1 MKVSSQTKMKYK
13 AWHYIPICSLFVL
26 ANFHFLPILHAELKL
41 IRNIVLTGN
50 NFISDQ
56 QIRDLMVTNVNQT
69 YSPELLEKDF
79 QRIITF
85 YQDNGYR
92 FARID
97 RNTLFTKHFSEGVY
111 LRIHIDEG
119 KIGGIIVTG
128 NRRTKKN
135 VIVRELLFQ
144 VGSTYKTEDEFE
156 SERILRRKP
165 YLGSAEIFATRD
177 SESKLVR
184 IEVAVTDLWTIM
196 PTLDLPT
203 PITGDRLDLLITL
216 SDSNLL
222 GLGNSAGFRFH
233 QIHESKEKARNLW
246 SFSHGIP
253 RIFDSHWGIYGVYT
267 QKRIGDSWQ
276 ARLYRPLYSLQTKW
290 SGESAFSESI
300 DLIHWYNKNGKKT
313 DTFERHRYMRSG
325 KIIRVFGS
333 RYRRTL
339 VGLWTKSSRSIY
351 FKTKEQEDTPLS
363 KANLSNR
370 ITNRIGISI
379 EKVQRTYIRTR
390 FLNQMGRVEDV
401 GLGHYYGASIGQASK
416 WYGSDQADSELTLS
430 FASMQTH
437 QKQIFLNT
445 LMGLVTNFDK
455 EQIYSSILTTLIKL
469 TAKDF
474 YYQTLALQLKTTMG
488 FNLDGKG
495 QILLGS
501 LHGLRGYRQIHFS
514 GEKSIVINAES
525 RTIFLENAY
534 IILGSAAFIDI
545 GYIWKDTAIDIQDPK
560 RSIGFGLRFSS
571 PKLNGFQVYRLDL
584 AFPLD
589 RKNHSNPVISYAV
602 GQAF

>member
-1 MKVSSQTKMKYK
+1 MKYK
-13 AWHYIPICSLFVL
+13 VSHYILICSFLVL
-26 ANFHFLPILHAELKL
+26 TNFHFLPLLHAELKL

-50 NFISDQ
+50 RFISDQ

-69 YSPELLEKDF
+69 YNPDLLEKDF

-97 RNTLFTKHFSEGVY
+97 RNTLFTKQFSEGVY

-128 NRRTKKN
+128 NRRTQKN

-144 VGSTYKTEDEFE
+144 VGSIYKTEDEFE

-177 SESKLVR
+177 SQSKLVR
-184 IEVAVTDLWTIM
+184 IEVAVTDVWTIM

-203 PITGDRLDLLITL
+203 PITGDRFDLLITL

-233 QIHESKEKARNLW
+233 QIHESEERTRNLW
-246 SFSHGIP
+246 SFSHGVP

-267 QKRIGDSWQ
+267 QKRVGDSWQ

-290 SGESAFSESI
+290 SGESSFSESI
-300 DLIHWYNKNGKKT
+300 DPIHWYDKNGKKT
-313 DTFERHRYMRSG
+313 DTFERHLYIRSG
-325 KIIRVFGS
+325 QIIRVFGN

-351 FKTKEQEDTPLS
+351 FKTKEGISLS
-363 KANLSNR
+363 KANLTNR

-401 GLGHYYGASIGQASK
+401 GLGHYYGASIGQASR
-416 WYGSDQADSELTLS
+416 WYGSDQTDSELTLS

-437 QKQIFLNT
+437 RKQIFLNT

-455 EQIYSSILTTLIKL
+455 KQIYSSILTALIKV
-469 TAKDF
+469 TAKDL
-474 YYQTLALQLKTTMG
+474 YYQTLVLQLKTAMG

-495 QILLGS
+495 QIFLGN
-501 LHGLRGYRQIHFS
+501 LYGLRGYRQIHFS
-514 GEKSIVINAES
+514 GEKKIVINAES
-525 RTIFLENAY
+525 RTVFWENTY

-545 GYIWKDTAIDIQDPK
+545 GYIWKDIDIDIWDPK

-571 PKLNGFQVYRLDL
+571 PKLSGFQVYRLDL

-589 RKNHSNPVISYAV
+589 RENRSKPVISYAV

>member
-1 MKVSSQTKMKYK
+1 MKYK
-13 AWHYIPICSLFVL
+13 VSHYILISSFLVL
-26 ANFHFLPILHAELKL
+26 TNFHFLPLLHAESKL

-50 NFISDQ
+50 RFISDQ

-69 YSPELLEKDF
+69 YNPDLLEKDF

-97 RNTLFTKHFSEGVY
+97 RNTLFTKQFSEGVY

-128 NRRTKKN
+128 NRRTQKN

-144 VGSTYKTEDEFE
+144 VGSIYKTEDESE

-177 SESKLVR
+177 SQSKLVR
-184 IEVAVTDLWTIM
+184 IEVAVTDVWTIM

-203 PITGDRLDLLITL
+203 PITGDRFDLLITL

-233 QIHESKEKARNLW
+233 QIHESEERTRNLW
-246 SFSHGIP
+246 SLSHGVP
-253 RIFDSHWGIYGVYT
+253 RIFDSHWGIYGIYT
-267 QKRIGDSWQ
+267 QTRVGDSWQ

-290 SGESAFSESI
+290 SGESSFSESI
-300 DLIHWYNKNGKKT
+300 DPIHWYDKNGKKT
-313 DTFERHRYMRSG
+313 DTFERHLYIRSG
-325 KIIRVFGS
+325 QIIRVFGN

-351 FKTKEQEDTPLS
+351 FKTKEGISLS
-363 KANLSNR
+363 KANLTNR
-370 ITNRIGISI
+370 ITNRIGISL

-401 GLGHYYGASIGQASK
+401 GLGHYYGASIGQASR
-416 WYGSDQADSELTLS
+416 WYGSDQTDSELTLS

-437 QKQIFLNT
+437 RKQIFLNT
-445 LMGLVTNFDK
+445 LMGFVTNFDK
-455 EQIYSSILTTLIKL
+455 KQIYSSILTALIKV
-469 TAKDF
+469 TAKDL
-474 YYQTLALQLKTTMG
+474 YYQTLVLQLKTAMG

-495 QILLGS
+495 QIFLGN
-501 LHGLRGYRQIHFS
+501 LYGLRGYRQIHFS
-514 GEKSIVINAES
+514 GEKKIVINAES
-525 RTIFLENAY
+525 RTVFWENTY

-545 GYIWKDTAIDIQDPK
+545 GYIWKDIDIDIWDPK

-571 PKLNGFQVYRLDL
+571 PKLSGFQVYRLDL

-589 RKNHSNPVISYAV
+589 RENRSKPVISYAV

>member
-1 MKVSSQTKMKYK
+1 MKYK
-13 AWHYIPICSLFVL
+13 VSLYILISSFLVL
-26 ANFHFLPILHAELKL
+26 TNFHFLPLLHAKSKL

-50 NFISDQ
+50 KFISDQ

-69 YSPELLEKDF
+69 YNPDLLEKDF

-97 RNTLFTKHFSEGVY
+97 RNTLFTKQFSEGVY

-128 NRRTKKN
+128 NHRTQKN

-144 VGSTYKTEDEFE
+144 VGSIYKTEDESE

-177 SESKLVR
+177 SRSKLVR
-184 IEVAVTDLWTIM
+184 IEVAVTDVWTIM

-203 PITGDRLDLLITL
+203 PITGDRFDLLITL

-233 QIHESKEKARNLW
+233 QIHESEERTRNLW
-246 SFSHGIP
+246 SFSHGVP

-267 QKRIGDSWQ
+267 QKRVGDSWQ

-290 SGESAFSESI
+290 SGESSFSESI
-300 DLIHWYNKNGKKT
+300 DPIHWYDKNGKKT
-313 DTFERHRYMRSG
+313 DTFERHLYIRSG
-325 KIIRVFGS
+325 QIIRVFGN

-339 VGLWTKSSRSIY
+339 VGLWAKSSRSIY
-351 FKTKEQEDTPLS
+351 FKTKEGISLS
-363 KANLSNR
+363 KANLTNR
-370 ITNRIGISI
+370 ITNRIGISL

-401 GLGHYYGASIGQASK
+401 GLGHYYGASIGQASR
-416 WYGSDQADSELTLS
+416 WYGSDQTDSELTLS

-437 QKQIFLNT
+437 RKQIFLNT
-445 LMGLVTNFDK
+445 LMGFVTNFDK
-455 EQIYSSILTTLIKL
+455 KQIYSSILTALIKV
-469 TAKDF
+469 TAKDL
-474 YYQTLALQLKTTMG
+474 YYQTLVLQLKTAMG

-495 QILLGS
+495 QIFLGN
-501 LHGLRGYRQIHFS
+501 LYGLRGYRQIHFS
-514 GEKSIVINAES
+514 GEKKIVINAES
-525 RTIFLENAY
+525 RTVFWESTY

-545 GYIWKDTAIDIQDPK
+545 GYIWKDIDIDIWDPK

-571 PKLNGFQVYRLDL
+571 PKLSGFQVYRLDL

-589 RKNHSNPVISYAV
+589 RENRSKPIISYAV

>member
-1 MKVSSQTKMKYK
+1 MKYK
-13 AWHYIPICSLFVL
+13 VSRYILICSFLVL
-26 ANFHFLPILHAELKL
+26 TNFHFLPLLHAELKL

-50 NFISDQ
+50 RFISDQ

-69 YSPELLEKDF
+69 YNPDLLEKDF

-97 RNTLFTKHFSEGVY
+97 RNTLFTKQFSEGVY

-128 NRRTKKN
+128 NRRTQKN

-144 VGSTYKTEDEFE
+144 VGSIYKTEDEFE

-177 SESKLVR
+177 SQSKLVR
-184 IEVAVTDLWTIM
+184 IEVAVTDVWTIM

-203 PITGDRLDLLITL
+203 PITGDRFDLLITL

-233 QIHESKEKARNLW
+233 QIHESEERTRNLW
-246 SFSHGIP
+246 SFSHGVP

-267 QKRIGDSWQ
+267 QKRVGDSWQ

-290 SGESAFSESI
+290 SGESSFSESI
-300 DLIHWYNKNGKKT
+300 DLIHWYDKNGKKT
-313 DTFERHRYMRSG
+313 DTFERHLYIRSG
-325 KIIRVFGS
+325 QIIRVFGN

-351 FKTKEQEDTPLS
+351 FKTKEGISLS
-363 KANLSNR
+363 KANLTNR
-370 ITNRIGISI
+370 ITNRIGISL

-401 GLGHYYGASIGQASK
+401 GLGHYYGASIGQASR
-416 WYGSDQADSELTLS
+416 WYGSDQTDSELTLS

-437 QKQIFLNT
+437 RKQIFLNT

-455 EQIYSSILTTLIKL
+455 KQIYSSILTALIKV
-469 TAKDF
+469 TAKDL
-474 YYQTLALQLKTTMG
+474 YYQTLVLQLKTAMG

-495 QILLGS
+495 QIFLGN
-501 LHGLRGYRQIHFS
+501 LYGLRGYRQIHFS
-514 GEKSIVINAES
+514 GEKKIVINAES
-525 RTIFLENAY
+525 RTVFWENTY

-545 GYIWKDTAIDIQDPK
+545 GYIWKDIDIDIWDPK

-571 PKLNGFQVYRLDL
+571 PKLSGFQVYRLDL

-589 RKNHSNPVISYAV
+589 RGNRSKPVISYAV

>member
-1 MKVSSQTKMKYK
+1 MKYK
-13 AWHYIPICSLFVL
+13 VSHYILISSFLVL
-26 ANFHFLPILHAELKL
+26 TNFHFLPLLHAESKL

-50 NFISDQ
+50 RFISDQ

-69 YSPELLEKDF
+69 YNPDLLEKDF

-97 RNTLFTKHFSEGVY
+97 RNTLFTKQFSEGVY

-128 NRRTKKN
+128 NRRTQKN

-144 VGSTYKTEDEFE
+144 VGSIYKTEDESE

-177 SESKLVR
+177 SQSKLVR
-184 IEVAVTDLWTIM
+184 IEVAVTDVWTIM

-203 PITGDRLDLLITL
+203 PITGDRFDLLITL

-233 QIHESKEKARNLW
+233 QIHESEERTRNLW
-246 SFSHGIP
+246 SFSHGVP

-267 QKRIGDSWQ
+267 QKRVGDSWQ

-290 SGESAFSESI
+290 SGESSFSESI
-300 DLIHWYNKNGKKT
+300 DLIHWYDKNGKKT
-313 DTFERHRYMRSG
+313 DTFERHLYIRSG
-325 KIIRVFGS
+325 QIIRVFGN

-351 FKTKEQEDTPLS
+351 FKTKEGISLS
-363 KANLSNR
+363 KANLTNR
-370 ITNRIGISI
+370 ITNRIGISL

-401 GLGHYYGASIGQASK
+401 GLGHYYGASIGQASR
-416 WYGSDQADSELTLS
+416 WYGSDQTDSELALS

-437 QKQIFLNT
+437 RKQIFLNT

-455 EQIYSSILTTLIKL
+455 KQIYSSILTALIKV
-469 TAKDF
+469 TAKDL
-474 YYQTLALQLKTTMG
+474 YYQTLVLQLKTAMG

-495 QILLGS
+495 QILLGN

-514 GEKSIVINAES
+514 GEKKIVINAES
-525 RTIFLENAY
+525 RTVFWENTY

-545 GYIWKDTAIDIQDPK
+545 GYIWKDIDIDIWNPK

-571 PKLNGFQVYRLDL
+571 PKLSGFQVYRLDL

-589 RKNHSNPVISYAV
+589 RENRSKPVISYAV

>member
-1 MKVSSQTKMKYK
+1 MKYK
-13 AWHYIPICSLFVL
+13 VSHYILICSFLVL
-26 ANFHFLPILHAELKL
+26 TNFHFLPLLHAELKL

-50 NFISDQ
+50 RFISDQ

-69 YSPELLEKDF
+69 YNPDLLEKDF

-97 RNTLFTKHFSEGVY
+97 RNTLFTKQFSEGVY

-128 NRRTKKN
+128 NRRTQKN

-144 VGSTYKTEDEFE
+144 VGSIYKTEDEFE

-177 SESKLVR
+177 SQSKLVR
-184 IEVAVTDLWTIM
+184 IEVAVTDVWTIM

-203 PITGDRLDLLITL
+203 PITGDRFDLLITL

-233 QIHESKEKARNLW
+233 QIHESEERTRNLW
-246 SFSHGIP
+246 SFSHGVP

-267 QKRIGDSWQ
+267 QKRVGDSWQ

-290 SGESAFSESI
+290 SGESSFSESI
-300 DLIHWYNKNGKKT
+300 DLIHWYDKNGKKT
-313 DTFERHRYMRSG
+313 DTFERHLYIRSG
-325 KIIRVFGS
+325 QIIRVFGN

-351 FKTKEQEDTPLS
+351 FKTKEGISLS
-363 KANLSNR
+363 KANLTNR

-401 GLGHYYGASIGQASK
+401 GLGHYYGASIGQASR
-416 WYGSDQADSELTLS
+416 WYGSDQTDSELTLS

-437 QKQIFLNT
+437 RKQIFLNT

-455 EQIYSSILTTLIKL
+455 KQIYSSILTALIKV
-469 TAKDF
+469 TAKDL
-474 YYQTLALQLKTTMG
+474 YYQTLVLQLKTAMG

-495 QILLGS
+495 QIFLGN

-514 GEKSIVINAES
+514 GEKKIVINAES
-525 RTIFLENAY
+525 RTVFWENTY

-545 GYIWKDTAIDIQDPK
+545 GYIWKDIDIDIWNPK

-571 PKLNGFQVYRLDL
+571 PKLSGFQVYRLDL

-589 RKNHSNPVISYAV
+589 RENRSKPVISYAV

>member
-1 MKVSSQTKMKYK
+1 MRYKVS
-13 AWHYIPICSLFVL
+13 HRILICFIFTFLI
-26 ANFHFLPILHAELKL
+26 FHFLPLLHAELKL

-50 NFISDQ
+50 KFLSDQ
-56 QIRDLMVTNVNQT
+56 QIRDLMDTDVNQN
-69 YSPELLEKDF
+69 YSLDLLEKDF
-79 QRIITF
+79 QRIIKF

-97 RNTLFTKHFSEGVY
+97 RNTLFTKQFSEGVY

-128 NRRTKKN
+128 NRRTQKN

-144 VGSTYKTEDEFE
+144 VDSIYNTQDEFE

-184 IEVAVTDLWTIM
+184 IEVAVTDVWTIM
-196 PTLDLPT
+196 PTLDLPAFSK
-203 PITGDRLDLLITL
+203 DRSDLLITL

-233 QIHESKEKARNLW
+233 QIRAAEERTRNLL

-253 RIFDSHWGIYGVYT
+253 RIFDSHWGIYGIYT
-267 QKRIGDSWQ
+267 QKREGDSWQ
-276 ARLYRPLYSLQTKW
+276 ARLHRPLYSLQTKW
-290 SGESAFSESI
+290 SGDSSLSESI
-300 DLIHWYNKNGKKT
+300 DLIHWYDKDGKKT
-313 DTFERHRYMRSG
+313 DTFERLLYMHSG
-325 KIIRVFGS
+325 QIIRVFGN

-339 VGLWTKSSRSIY
+339 VGLWAKSSRSIY
-351 FKTKEQEDTPLS
+351 IKTGEDISLS
-363 KANLSNR
+363 NANLTNR
-370 ITNRIGISI
+370 STQRIGISI

-401 GLGHYYGASIGQASK
+401 GLGHYYGVSIGQASS
-416 WYGSDQADSELTLS
+416 WYGADRTDSELTLS
-430 FASMQTH
+430 FASIQAYRRRV
-437 QKQIFLNT
+437 FLNS
-445 LMGLVTNFDK
+445 LMGVVTNFDK
-455 EQIYSSILTTLIKL
+455 QQIYSSILTALIKV
-469 TAKDF
+469 TAKDI
-474 YYQTLALQLKTTMG
+474 YYQTLALQVKTAMG

-495 QILLGS
+495 QILLGN
-501 LHGLRGYRQIHFS
+501 LHGLRGYRQVHFS
-514 GEKSIVINAES
+514 GEKRIVINVES
-525 RTIFLENAY
+525 RTVFWEGSHIIFGAV
-534 IILGSAAFIDI
+534 AFIDI
-545 GYIWKDTAIDIQDPK
+545 GYIWKDIDINIQDPK
-560 RSIGFGLRFSS
+560 RSVGLGLRFSS

-589 RKNHSNPVISYAV
+589 REGQSKPVINYAM
-602 GQAF
+602 GHAF

>member
-1 MKVSSQTKMKYK
+1 MKYK
-13 AWHYIPICSLFVL
+13 VSRYILICSFLVL
-26 ANFHFLPILHAELKL
+26 TNFHFPPLLHAELKL

-50 NFISDQ
+50 RFISDQ

-69 YSPELLEKDF
+69 YNPDLLEKDF

-97 RNTLFTKHFSEGVY
+97 RNTLFTKQFSEGVY

-128 NRRTKKN
+128 NRRTQKN

-144 VGSTYKTEDEFE
+144 VGSIYKTEDEFE

-177 SESKLVR
+177 SQSKLVR
-184 IEVAVTDLWTIM
+184 IEVAVTDVWTIM

-203 PITGDRLDLLITL
+203 PITGDRFDLLITL

-233 QIHESKEKARNLW
+233 QIHESEERTRNLW
-246 SFSHGIP
+246 SFSHGVP

-267 QKRIGDSWQ
+267 QKRVGDSWQ

-290 SGESAFSESI
+290 SGESSFSESI
-300 DLIHWYNKNGKKT
+300 DPIHWYDKNGKKT
-313 DTFERHRYMRSG
+313 DTFERHLYIRSG
-325 KIIRVFGS
+325 QIIRVFGN

-351 FKTKEQEDTPLS
+351 FKTKEGISLS
-363 KANLSNR
+363 KANLTNR
-370 ITNRIGISI
+370 ITNRIGISL

-401 GLGHYYGASIGQASK
+401 GLGHYYGASIGQASR
-416 WYGSDQADSELTLS
+416 WYGSDQTDSELTLS

-437 QKQIFLNT
+437 RKQIFLNT

-455 EQIYSSILTTLIKL
+455 KQIYSSILTALIKV
-469 TAKDF
+469 TAKDL
-474 YYQTLALQLKTTMG
+474 YYQTLVLQLKTAMG

-495 QILLGS
+495 QIFLGN
-501 LHGLRGYRQIHFS
+501 LYGLRGYRQIHFS
-514 GEKSIVINAES
+514 GEKKIVINAES
-525 RTIFLENAY
+525 RTVFWENTY

-545 GYIWKDTAIDIQDPK
+545 GYIWKDIDIDIWDPK

-571 PKLNGFQVYRLDL
+571 PKLSGFQVYRLDL

-589 RKNHSNPVISYAV
+589 RENRSKPVISYAV

>member
-1 MKVSSQTKMKYK
+1 MKYK
-13 AWHYIPICSLFVL
+13 VSRYILICSFLVL
-26 ANFHFLPILHAELKL
+26 TNFHFLPLLHAELKL

-50 NFISDQ
+50 RFISDQ

-69 YSPELLEKDF
+69 YNPDLLEKDF

-97 RNTLFTKHFSEGVY
+97 RNTLFTKQFSEGVY

-128 NRRTKKN
+128 NRRTQKN

-144 VGSTYKTEDEFE
+144 VGSIYKTEDESE

-177 SESKLVR
+177 SQSKLVR
-184 IEVAVTDLWTIM
+184 IEVAVTDVWTIM

-203 PITGDRLDLLITL
+203 PITGDRFDLLITL

-233 QIHESKEKARNLW
+233 QIHESEERTRNLW
-246 SFSHGIP
+246 SFSHGVP

-267 QKRIGDSWQ
+267 QKRVGDSWQ

-290 SGESAFSESI
+290 SGESSFSESI
-300 DLIHWYNKNGKKT
+300 DPIHWYDKNGKKT
-313 DTFERHRYMRSG
+313 DTFERHLYIRSG
-325 KIIRVFGS
+325 QIIRVFGN

-351 FKTKEQEDTPLS
+351 FKTKEGISLS
-363 KANLSNR
+363 KANLTNR
-370 ITNRIGISI
+370 ITNRIGISL

-401 GLGHYYGASIGQASK
+401 GLGHYYGASIGQASR
-416 WYGSDQADSELTLS
+416 WYGSDQTDSELTLS

-437 QKQIFLNT
+437 RKQIFLNT

-455 EQIYSSILTTLIKL
+455 KQIYSSILTALIKV
-469 TAKDF
+469 TAKDL
-474 YYQTLALQLKTTMG
+474 YYQTLVLQLKTAMG

-495 QILLGS
+495 QIFLGN
-501 LHGLRGYRQIHFS
+501 LYGLRGYRQIHFS
-514 GEKSIVINAES
+514 GEKKIVINAES
-525 RTIFLENAY
+525 RTVFWENTY

-545 GYIWKDTAIDIQDPK
+545 GYIWKDIDIDIWDPK

-571 PKLNGFQVYRLDL
+571 PKLSGFQVYRLDL

-589 RKNHSNPVISYAV
+589 RENRSKPVISYAV

>member
-1 MKVSSQTKMKYK
+1 MKYK
-13 AWHYIPICSLFVL
+13 VSRYILICSFLVL
-26 ANFHFLPILHAELKL
+26 TNFHFLPLLHAELKL

-50 NFISDQ
+50 RFISDQ

-69 YSPELLEKDF
+69 YNPDLLEKDF

-97 RNTLFTKHFSEGVY
+97 RNTLFTKQFSEGVY

-128 NRRTKKN
+128 NRRTQKN

-144 VGSTYKTEDEFE
+144 VGSIYKTEDEFE

-165 YLGSAEIFATRD
+165 YLGSVEIFATRD
-177 SESKLVR
+177 SQSKLVR
-184 IEVAVTDLWTIM
+184 IEVAVTDVWTIM

-203 PITGDRLDLLITL
+203 PITGDRFDLLITL

-233 QIHESKEKARNLW
+233 QIHESEERTRNLW
-246 SFSHGIP
+246 SFSHGVP

-267 QKRIGDSWQ
+267 QKRVGDSWQ

-290 SGESAFSESI
+290 SGESSFSESI
-300 DLIHWYNKNGKKT
+300 DLIHWYDKNGKKT
-313 DTFERHRYMRSG
+313 DTFERHLYIRSG
-325 KIIRVFGS
+325 QIIRVFGN

-351 FKTKEQEDTPLS
+351 FKTKEGISLS
-363 KANLSNR
+363 KANLTNR

-401 GLGHYYGASIGQASK
+401 GLGHYYGASIGQASR
-416 WYGSDQADSELTLS
+416 WYGSDQTDSELTLS

-437 QKQIFLNT
+437 RKQIFLNT

-455 EQIYSSILTTLIKL
+455 KQIYSSILTALIKV
-469 TAKDF
+469 TAKDL
-474 YYQTLALQLKTTMG
+474 YYQTLVLQLKTAMG

-495 QILLGS
+495 QILLGN

-514 GEKSIVINAES
+514 GEKKIVINAES
-525 RTIFLENAY
+525 RTVFWENTY

-545 GYIWKDTAIDIQDPK
+545 GYIWKDIDIDIWNPK

-571 PKLNGFQVYRLDL
+571 PKLSGFQVYRLDL

-589 RKNHSNPVISYAV
+589 RENRSKPVISYAV

>member
-1 MKVSSQTKMKYK
+1 MKYK
-13 AWHYIPICSLFVL
+13 VSHYILISSFLVL
-26 ANFHFLPILHAELKL
+26 TNFHFLPLLHAESKL

-50 NFISDQ
+50 RFISDQ

-69 YSPELLEKDF
+69 YNPDLLEKDF

-97 RNTLFTKHFSEGVY
+97 RNTLFTKQFSEGVY

-128 NRRTKKN
+128 NRRTQKN

-144 VGSTYKTEDEFE
+144 VGSIYKTEDESE

-177 SESKLVR
+177 SQSKLVR
-184 IEVAVTDLWTIM
+184 IEVAVTDVWTIM

-203 PITGDRLDLLITL
+203 PITGDRFDLLITL

-233 QIHESKEKARNLW
+233 QIHESEERTRNLW
-246 SFSHGIP
+246 SFSHGVP

-267 QKRIGDSWQ
+267 QKRVGDSWQ

-290 SGESAFSESI
+290 SGESSFSESI
-300 DLIHWYNKNGKKT
+300 DPIHWYDKNGKKT
-313 DTFERHRYMRSG
+313 DTFERHLYIRSG
-325 KIIRVFGS
+325 QIIRVFGN

-351 FKTKEQEDTPLS
+351 FKTKEGISLS
-363 KANLSNR
+363 KANLTNR

-401 GLGHYYGASIGQASK
+401 GLGHYYGASIGQASR
-416 WYGSDQADSELTLS
+416 WYGSDQTDSELTLS

-437 QKQIFLNT
+437 RKQIFLNT
-445 LMGLVTNFDK
+445 LMGFVTNFDK
-455 EQIYSSILTTLIKL
+455 KQIYSSILTALIKV
-469 TAKDF
+469 TAKDL
-474 YYQTLALQLKTTMG
+474 YYQTLVLQLKTAMG

-495 QILLGS
+495 QIFLGN
-501 LHGLRGYRQIHFS
+501 LYGLRGYRQIHFS
-514 GEKSIVINAES
+514 GEKKIVINAES
-525 RTIFLENAY
+525 RTVFWENTY

-545 GYIWKDTAIDIQDPK
+545 GYIWKDIDIDIWDPK

-571 PKLNGFQVYRLDL
+571 PKLSGFQVYRLDL

-589 RKNHSNPVISYAV
+589 RENRSKPVISYAV

>member
-1 MKVSSQTKMKYK
+1 MKYK
-13 AWHYIPICSLFVL
+13 VSHYILISSFLVL
-26 ANFHFLPILHAELKL
+26 TNFYFLPLLHAESKL

-50 NFISDQ
+50 RFISDQ

-69 YSPELLEKDF
+69 YNPDLLEKDF

-97 RNTLFTKHFSEGVY
+97 RNTLFTKQFSEGVY

-128 NRRTKKN
+128 NRRTQKN

-144 VGSTYKTEDEFE
+144 VGSIYKTEDESE

-177 SESKLVR
+177 SQSKLVR
-184 IEVAVTDLWTIM
+184 IEVAVTDVWTIM

-203 PITGDRLDLLITL
+203 PITGDRFDLLITL

-233 QIHESKEKARNLW
+233 QIHESEERTRNLW
-246 SFSHGIP
+246 SFSHGVP
-253 RIFDSHWGIYGVYT
+253 RIFDSHWGIYGIYT
-267 QKRIGDSWQ
+267 QTRVGDSWQ

-290 SGESAFSESI
+290 SGESSFSESI
-300 DLIHWYNKNGKKT
+300 DPIHWYDKNGKKT
-313 DTFERHRYMRSG
+313 DTFERHLYIRSG
-325 KIIRVFGS
+325 QIIRVFGN

-351 FKTKEQEDTPLS
+351 FKTKEGISLS
-363 KANLSNR
+363 KANLTNR
-370 ITNRIGISI
+370 ITNRIGISL

-401 GLGHYYGASIGQASK
+401 GLGHYYGASIGQASR
-416 WYGSDQADSELTLS
+416 WYGSDQTDSELTLS

-437 QKQIFLNT
+437 RKQIFLNT
-445 LMGLVTNFDK
+445 LMGFVTNFDK
-455 EQIYSSILTTLIKL
+455 KQIYSSILTALIKV
-469 TAKDF
+469 TAKDL
-474 YYQTLALQLKTTMG
+474 YYQTLVLQLKTAMG

-495 QILLGS
+495 QIFLGN
-501 LHGLRGYRQIHFS
+501 LYGLRGYRQIHFS
-514 GEKSIVINAES
+514 GEKKIVINAES
-525 RTIFLENAY
+525 RTVFWENTY

-545 GYIWKDTAIDIQDPK
+545 GYIWKDIDIDIWDPK

-571 PKLNGFQVYRLDL
+571 PKLSGFQVYRLDL

-589 RKNHSNPVISYAV
+589 RENRSKPVISYAV

>member
-1 MKVSSQTKMKYK
+1 MKYK
-13 AWHYIPICSLFVL
+13 VSLYILISSFLVL
-26 ANFHFLPILHAELKL
+26 TNFHFLPLLHAESKL

-50 NFISDQ
+50 RFISDQ

-69 YSPELLEKDF
+69 YNPDLLEKDF

-97 RNTLFTKHFSEGVY
+97 RNTLFTKQFSEGVY

-128 NRRTKKN
+128 NRRTQKN

-144 VGSTYKTEDEFE
+144 VGSIYKTEDESE

-177 SESKLVR
+177 SQSKLVR
-184 IEVAVTDLWTIM
+184 IEVAVTDVWTIM

-203 PITGDRLDLLITL
+203 PITGDRFDLLITL

-233 QIHESKEKARNLW
+233 QIHESEERTRNLW
-246 SFSHGIP
+246 SFSHGVP
-253 RIFDSHWGIYGVYT
+253 RIFDSHWGIYGIYT
-267 QKRIGDSWQ
+267 QTRVGDSWQ

-290 SGESAFSESI
+290 SGESSFSESI
-300 DLIHWYNKNGKKT
+300 DPIHWYDKNGKKT
-313 DTFERHRYMRSG
+313 DTFERHLYIRSG
-325 KIIRVFGS
+325 QIIRVFGN

-351 FKTKEQEDTPLS
+351 FKTKEGISLS
-363 KANLSNR
+363 KANLTNR
-370 ITNRIGISI
+370 ITNRIGISL

-401 GLGHYYGASIGQASK
+401 GLGHYYGASIGQASR
-416 WYGSDQADSELTLS
+416 WYGSDQTDSELTLS

-437 QKQIFLNT
+437 RKQIFLNT
-445 LMGLVTNFDK
+445 LMGFVTNFDK
-455 EQIYSSILTTLIKL
+455 KQIYSSILTALIKV
-469 TAKDF
+469 TAKDL
-474 YYQTLALQLKTTMG
+474 YYQTLVLQLKTAMG

-495 QILLGS
+495 QIFLGN
-501 LHGLRGYRQIHFS
+501 LYGLRGYRQIHFS
-514 GEKSIVINAES
+514 GEKKIVINAES
-525 RTIFLENAY
+525 RTVFWENTY

-545 GYIWKDTAIDIQDPK
+545 GYIWKDIDIDIWDPK

-571 PKLNGFQVYRLDL
+571 PKLSGFQVYRLDL

-589 RKNHSNPVISYAV
+589 RENRSKPVISYAV

>member
-1 MKVSSQTKMKYK
+1 MKYK
-13 AWHYIPICSLFVL
+13 VSRYILICSFLVL
-26 ANFHFLPILHAELKL
+26 TNFHFLPLLHAELKL

-50 NFISDQ
+50 RFISDQ

-69 YSPELLEKDF
+69 YNPDLLEKDF

-97 RNTLFTKHFSEGVY
+97 RNTLFTKQFSEGVY

-128 NRRTKKN
+128 NRRTQKN

-144 VGSTYKTEDEFE
+144 VGSIYKTEDEFE

-177 SESKLVR
+177 SQSKLVR
-184 IEVAVTDLWTIM
+184 IEVAVTDVWTIM

-203 PITGDRLDLLITL
+203 PITGDRFDLLITL

-233 QIHESKEKARNLW
+233 QIHESEERTRNLW
-246 SFSHGIP
+246 SFSHGVP

-267 QKRIGDSWQ
+267 QKRVGDSWQ

-290 SGESAFSESI
+290 SGESSFSESI
-300 DLIHWYNKNGKKT
+300 DPIHWYDKNGKKT
-313 DTFERHRYMRSG
+313 DTFERHLYIRSG
-325 KIIRVFGS
+325 QIIRVFGN

-351 FKTKEQEDTPLS
+351 FKTKEGISLS
-363 KANLSNR
+363 KANLTNR

-401 GLGHYYGASIGQASK
+401 GLGHYYGASIGQASR
-416 WYGSDQADSELTLS
+416 WYGSDQTDSELTLS

-437 QKQIFLNT
+437 RKQIFLNT
-445 LMGLVTNFDK
+445 LMGFVTNFDK
-455 EQIYSSILTTLIKL
+455 KQIYSSILTALIKV
-469 TAKDF
+469 TAKDL
-474 YYQTLALQLKTTMG
+474 YYQTLVLQLKTAMG

-495 QILLGS
+495 QIFLGN

-514 GEKSIVINAES
+514 GEKKIVINAES
-525 RTIFLENAY
+525 RTVFWENTY

-545 GYIWKDTAIDIQDPK
+545 GYIWKDIDIDIWDPK

-571 PKLNGFQVYRLDL
+571 PKLSGFQVYRLDL

-589 RKNHSNPVISYAV
+589 RENRSKPVISYAV

>member
-1 MKVSSQTKMKYK
+1 MKYK
-13 AWHYIPICSLFVL
+13 VSHYILISSFLVL
-26 ANFHFLPILHAELKL
+26 TNFHFLPLLHAESKL

-50 NFISDQ
+50 RFISDQ

-69 YSPELLEKDF
+69 YNPDLLEKDF

-97 RNTLFTKHFSEGVY
+97 RNTLFTKQFSEGVY

-128 NRRTKKN
+128 NRRTQKN

-144 VGSTYKTEDEFE
+144 VGSIYKTEDESE

-177 SESKLVR
+177 SQSKLVR
-184 IEVAVTDLWTIM
+184 IEVAVTDVWTIM

-203 PITGDRLDLLITL
+203 PITGDRFDLLITL

-233 QIHESKEKARNLW
+233 QIHESEERTRNLW
-246 SFSHGIP
+246 SFSHGVP

-267 QKRIGDSWQ
+267 QKRVGDSWQ

-290 SGESAFSESI
+290 SGESSFSESI
-300 DLIHWYNKNGKKT
+300 DPIHWYDKNGKKT
-313 DTFERHRYMRSG
+313 DTFERHLYIRSG
-325 KIIRVFGS
+325 QIIRVFGN

-351 FKTKEQEDTPLS
+351 FKTKEGISLS
-363 KANLSNR
+363 KANLTNR

-401 GLGHYYGASIGQASK
+401 GLGHYYGASIGQASR
-416 WYGSDQADSELTLS
+416 WYGSDQTDSELTLS

-437 QKQIFLNT
+437 RKQIFLNT
-445 LMGLVTNFDK
+445 LMGFVTNFDK
-455 EQIYSSILTTLIKL
+455 KQIYSSILTALIKV

-474 YYQTLALQLKTTMG
+474 YYQTLVLQLKTAMG

-495 QILLGS
+495 QIFLGN
-501 LHGLRGYRQIHFS
+501 LYGLRGYRQIHFS
-514 GEKSIVINAES
+514 GEKKIVINAES
-525 RTIFLENAY
+525 RTVFWENTY

-545 GYIWKDTAIDIQDPK
+545 GYIWKDIDIDIWDPK

-571 PKLNGFQVYRLDL
+571 PKLSGFQVYRLDL

-589 RKNHSNPVISYAV
+589 RENRSKPVISYAV

>member
-1 MKVSSQTKMKYK
+1 MKYK
-13 AWHYIPICSLFVL
+13 VSRYILICSFLVL
-26 ANFHFLPILHAELKL
+26 TNFHFPPLLHAELKL

-50 NFISDQ
+50 RFISDQ

-69 YSPELLEKDF
+69 YNPDLLEKDF

-97 RNTLFTKHFSEGVY
+97 RNTLFTKQFSEGVY

-128 NRRTKKN
+128 NRRTQKN

-144 VGSTYKTEDEFE
+144 VGSIYKTEDESE

-177 SESKLVR
+177 SQSKLVR
-184 IEVAVTDLWTIM
+184 IEVAVTDVWTIM

-203 PITGDRLDLLITL
+203 PITGDRFDLLITL

-233 QIHESKEKARNLW
+233 QIHESEERTRNLW
-246 SFSHGIP
+246 SFSHGVP

-267 QKRIGDSWQ
+267 QKRVGDSWQ

-290 SGESAFSESI
+290 SGESSFSESI
-300 DLIHWYNKNGKKT
+300 DLIHWYDKNGKKT
-313 DTFERHRYMRSG
+313 DTFERHLYIRSG
-325 KIIRVFGS
+325 QIIRVFGN

-351 FKTKEQEDTPLS
+351 FKTKEGISLS
-363 KANLSNR
+363 KANLTNR

-401 GLGHYYGASIGQASK
+401 GLGHYYGASIGQASR
-416 WYGSDQADSELTLS
+416 WYGSDQTDSELTLS

-437 QKQIFLNT
+437 RKQIFLNT
-445 LMGLVTNFDK
+445 LMGFVTNFDK
-455 EQIYSSILTTLIKL
+455 KQIYSSILTALIKV
-469 TAKDF
+469 TAKDL
-474 YYQTLALQLKTTMG
+474 YYQTLVLQLKTAMG

-495 QILLGS
+495 QIFLGN
-501 LHGLRGYRQIHFS
+501 LYGLRGYRQIHFS
-514 GEKSIVINAES
+514 GEKKIVINAES
-525 RTIFLENAY
+525 RTVFWENTY

-545 GYIWKDTAIDIQDPK
+545 GYIWKDIDIDIWNPK

-571 PKLNGFQVYRLDL
+571 PKLSGFQVYRLDL

-589 RKNHSNPVISYAV
+589 RENRSKPVISYAV

>member
-1 MKVSSQTKMKYK
+1 MKYK
-13 AWHYIPICSLFVL
+13 VSHYILISSFLVL
-26 ANFHFLPILHAELKL
+26 TNFHFLPLLHAESKL

-50 NFISDQ
+50 KFISDQ

-69 YSPELLEKDF
+69 YNPDLLEKDF

-97 RNTLFTKHFSEGVY
+97 RNTLFTKQFSEGVY

-128 NRRTKKN
+128 NRRTQKN

-144 VGSTYKTEDEFE
+144 VGSIYKTEDESE

-177 SESKLVR
+177 SQSKLVR
-184 IEVAVTDLWTIM
+184 IEVAVTDVWTIM

-203 PITGDRLDLLITL
+203 PITGDRFDLLITL

-233 QIHESKEKARNLW
+233 QIHESEERTRNLW
-246 SFSHGIP
+246 SFSHGVP
-253 RIFDSHWGIYGVYT
+253 RIFDSHWGIYGIYT
-267 QKRIGDSWQ
+267 QTRVGDSWQ

-290 SGESAFSESI
+290 SGESSFSESI
-300 DLIHWYNKNGKKT
+300 DPIHWYDKNGKKT
-313 DTFERHRYMRSG
+313 DTFERHLYIRSG
-325 KIIRVFGS
+325 QIIRVFGN

-351 FKTKEQEDTPLS
+351 FKTKEGISLS
-363 KANLSNR
+363 KANLTNR
-370 ITNRIGISI
+370 ITNRIGISL

-401 GLGHYYGASIGQASK
+401 GLGHYYGASIGQASR
-416 WYGSDQADSELTLS
+416 WYGSDQTDSELTLS

-437 QKQIFLNT
+437 RKQIFLNT
-445 LMGLVTNFDK
+445 LMGFVTNFDK
-455 EQIYSSILTTLIKL
+455 KQIYSSILTALIKV
-469 TAKDF
+469 TAKDL
-474 YYQTLALQLKTTMG
+474 YYQTLVLQLKTAMG

-495 QILLGS
+495 QIFLGN
-501 LHGLRGYRQIHFS
+501 LYGLRGYRQIHFS
-514 GEKSIVINAES
+514 GEKKIVINAES
-525 RTIFLENAY
+525 RTVFWENTY

-545 GYIWKDTAIDIQDPK
+545 GYIWKDIDIDIWDPK

-571 PKLNGFQVYRLDL
+571 PKLSGFQVYRLDL

-589 RKNHSNPVISYAV
+589 RENRSKPVISYAV

>member
-1 MKVSSQTKMKYK
+1 MKYK
-13 AWHYIPICSLFVL
+13 VSHYILISSFLVL
-26 ANFHFLPILHAELKL
+26 TNFHFLPLLHAESKL

-50 NFISDQ
+50 RFISDQ

-69 YSPELLEKDF
+69 YNPDLLEKDF

-97 RNTLFTKHFSEGVY
+97 RNTLFTKQFSEGVY

-128 NRRTKKN
+128 NRRTQKN

-144 VGSTYKTEDEFE
+144 VGSIYKTEDESE

-177 SESKLVR
+177 SQSKLVR
-184 IEVAVTDLWTIM
+184 IEVAVTDVWTIM

-203 PITGDRLDLLITL
+203 PITGDRFDLLITL

-233 QIHESKEKARNLW
+233 QIHESEERTRNLW
-246 SFSHGIP
+246 SFSHGVP
-253 RIFDSHWGIYGVYT
+253 RIFDSHWGIYGIYT
-267 QKRIGDSWQ
+267 QTRVGDSWQ

-290 SGESAFSESI
+290 SGESSFSESI
-300 DLIHWYNKNGKKT
+300 DPIHWYDKNGKKT
-313 DTFERHRYMRSG
+313 DTFERHLYIRSG
-325 KIIRVFGS
+325 QIIRVFGN

-351 FKTKEQEDTPLS
+351 FKTKEGISLS
-363 KANLSNR
+363 KANLTNR
-370 ITNRIGISI
+370 ITNRIGISL

-401 GLGHYYGASIGQASK
+401 GLGHYYGASIGQASR
-416 WYGSDQADSELTLS
+416 WYGSDQTDSELTLS

-437 QKQIFLNT
+437 RKQIFLNT
-445 LMGLVTNFDK
+445 LMGFVTNFDK
-455 EQIYSSILTTLIKL
+455 KQIYSSILTALIKV
-469 TAKDF
+469 TAKDL
-474 YYQTLALQLKTTMG
+474 YYQTLVLQLKTAMG

-495 QILLGS
+495 QIFLGN
-501 LHGLRGYRQIHFS
+501 LYGLRGYRQIHFS
-514 GEKSIVINAES
+514 GEKKIVINAES
-525 RTIFLENAY
+525 RTVFWENTY

-545 GYIWKDTAIDIQDPK
+545 GYIWKDIDIDIWDPK

-571 PKLNGFQVYRLDL
+571 PKLSGFQVYRLDL

-589 RKNHSNPVISYAV
+589 RENRSKPVISYAV

>member
-1 MKVSSQTKMKYK
+1 MKYK
-13 AWHYIPICSLFVL
+13 VSHYILISSFLVL
-26 ANFHFLPILHAELKL
+26 TNFHFLPLLHAELKL

-50 NFISDQ
+50 RFISDQ

-69 YSPELLEKDF
+69 YNPDLLEKDF

-97 RNTLFTKHFSEGVY
+97 RNTLFTKQFSEGVY

-128 NRRTKKN
+128 NRRTQKN

-144 VGSTYKTEDEFE
+144 VGSIYKTEDEFE

-177 SESKLVR
+177 SQSKLVR
-184 IEVAVTDLWTIM
+184 IEVAVTDVWTIM

-203 PITGDRLDLLITL
+203 PITGDRFDLLITL

-233 QIHESKEKARNLW
+233 QIHESEERTRNLW
-246 SFSHGIP
+246 SFSHGVP
-253 RIFDSHWGIYGVYT
+253 RIFDSHWGIYGIYT
-267 QKRIGDSWQ
+267 QTRVGDSWQ

-290 SGESAFSESI
+290 SGESSFSESI
-300 DLIHWYNKNGKKT
+300 DPIHWYDKNGKKT
-313 DTFERHRYMRSG
+313 DTFERHLDIRSG
-325 KIIRVFGS
+325 QIIRVFGN

-351 FKTKEQEDTPLS
+351 FKTKEGISLS
-363 KANLSNR
+363 KANLTNR

-401 GLGHYYGASIGQASK
+401 GLGHYYGASIGQASR
-416 WYGSDQADSELTLS
+416 WYGSDQTDSELTLS

-437 QKQIFLNT
+437 RKQIFLNT

-455 EQIYSSILTTLIKL
+455 KQIYSSILTALIKV
-469 TAKDF
+469 TAKDL
-474 YYQTLALQLKTTMG
+474 YYQTLVLQLKTAMG

-495 QILLGS
+495 QILLGN

-514 GEKSIVINAES
+514 GEKKIVINAES
-525 RTIFLENAY
+525 RTVFWENTY

-545 GYIWKDTAIDIQDPK
+545 GYIWKDIDIDIWNPK

-571 PKLNGFQVYRLDL
+571 PKLSGFQVYRLDL

-589 RKNHSNPVISYAV
+589 RENRSKPVISYAV

>member
-1 MKVSSQTKMKYK
+1 MKYK
-13 AWHYIPICSLFVL
+13 VSHYILISSFLVL
-26 ANFHFLPILHAELKL
+26 TNFHFLPLLHAESKL

-50 NFISDQ
+50 RFISDQ

-69 YSPELLEKDF
+69 YNPDLLEKDF

-97 RNTLFTKHFSEGVY
+97 RNTLFTKQFSEGVY

-128 NRRTKKN
+128 NRRTQKN

-144 VGSTYKTEDEFE
+144 VGSIYKTEDESE

-177 SESKLVR
+177 SQSKLVR
-184 IEVAVTDLWTIM
+184 IEVAVTDVWTIM

-203 PITGDRLDLLITL
+203 PITGDRFDLLITL

-233 QIHESKEKARNLW
+233 QIHESEERTRNLW
-246 SFSHGIP
+246 SFSHGVP

-267 QKRIGDSWQ
+267 QKRVGDSWQ

-290 SGESAFSESI
+290 SGESSFSESI
-300 DLIHWYNKNGKKT
+300 DPIHWYDKNGKKT
-313 DTFERHRYMRSG
+313 DTFERHLYIRSG
-325 KIIRVFGS
+325 QIIRVFGN

-351 FKTKEQEDTPLS
+351 FKTKEGISLS
-363 KANLSNR
+363 KANLTNR
-370 ITNRIGISI
+370 ITNRIGISL

-401 GLGHYYGASIGQASK
+401 GLGHYYGASIGQASR
-416 WYGSDQADSELTLS
+416 WYGSDQTDSELTLS

-437 QKQIFLNT
+437 RKQIFLNT
-445 LMGLVTNFDK
+445 LMGFVTNFDK
-455 EQIYSSILTTLIKL
+455 KQIYSSILTALIKV
-469 TAKDF
+469 TAKDL
-474 YYQTLALQLKTTMG
+474 YYQTLVLQLKTAMG

-495 QILLGS
+495 QIFLGN
-501 LHGLRGYRQIHFS
+501 LYGLRGYRQIHFS
-514 GEKSIVINAES
+514 GEKKIVINAES
-525 RTIFLENAY
+525 RTVFWENTY

-545 GYIWKDTAIDIQDPK
+545 GYIWKDIDIDIWDPK

-571 PKLNGFQVYRLDL
+571 PKLSGFQVYRLDL

-589 RKNHSNPVISYAV
+589 RENRSKPVISYAV